1 MSSPQPQHV
10 AIVIAVDADGKFLL
24 QMRDGNGSNPL
35 RWCFFSGSIEPGE
48 DPLEAA
54 MREFLE
60 ETGIERHP
68 TQFAHVATYDH
79 GPRCFVRHVYRLAVP
94 VAWAMIALGE
104 GAGAGFF
111 TRDEL
116 RALREQDRLSDWM
129 ASCIDACLA

>member
-1 MSSPQPQHV
+1 MSATTPQHV
-10 AIVIAVDADGKFLL
+10 AVVIAQDAEGRFLL

-35 RWCFFSGSIEPGE
+35 RWCFFSGAIEPGE
-48 DPLEAA
+48 DPLEAS

-68 TQFAHVATYDH
+68 TLFAHVATYDH
-79 GPRCFVRHVYRLAVP
+79 DPRGFVRHVYRLNVP
-94 VAWAMIALGE
+94 ISWPAIALGE

-116 RALREQDRLSDWM
+116 RMLQEQDRLSDWM
-129 ASCIDACLA
+129 ASCIAVCLP

>member
-1 MSSPQPQHV
+1 MSDTAPQNV
-10 AIVIAVDADGKFLL
+10 AVVIATDDGGKYLL

-68 TQFAHVATYDH
+68 MLFAHVATYDH
-79 GPRCFVRHVYRLAVP
+79 GPRNFIRHVYRLAVP
-94 VAWAMIALGE
+94 VAWTMIALGE

-111 TRDEL
+111 THDEL
-116 RALREQDRLSDWM
+116 RALRGSDQLSDWM
-129 ASCIDACLA
+129 ASCIDACLE